1 MPFKLI
7 GCLLVVCTGTMIGFV
22 LSGRLYKRRDFLKS
36 FTEFISLLATNLR
49 YSGDDIFTLVNS
61 CAENSGLDLL
71 LFSECDRP
79 FDELWLERVKE
90 LSSEIPLSKSD
101 ISMLNDFGSQLG
113 KTDTEGQL
121 KHLELYEVS
130 FSKQLSSARDAIT
143 KNQSYIKQWDFC
155 RKCNRPHDDLEVVMD
170 VELIFKIAAVG
181 IIVAVLTQLLIR
193 SGREEQAMLT
203 SLAGLIVVLTLIITQ
218 ISTLFNTI
226 KQLFGF

>member
-1 MPFKLI
+1 MPVKLI

-61 CAENSGLDLL
+61 CAENSNLNLL
-71 LFSECDRP
+71 HFSECDRP
-79 FDELWLERVKE
+79 FDELWLDKVKQI
-90 LSSEIPLSKSD
+90 SAEIPLLKSD
-101 ISMLNDFGSQLG
+101 ISMLKDFGSQLG

-143 KNQSYIKQWDFC
+143 KKSKLYKTMGF
-155 RKCNRPHDDLEVVMD
+155 
-170 VELIFKIAAVG
+170 FAGSAIALMM
-181 IIVAVLTQLLIR
+181 I
-193 SGREEQAMLT
+193 
-203 SLAGLIVVLTLIITQ
+203 
-218 ISTLFNTI
+218 
-226 KQLFGF
+226 

>member
-61 CAENSGLDLL
+61 CAENSSLDLL

-79 FDELWLERVKE
+79 FDELWLERVKQ

-101 ISMLNDFGSQLG
+101 ISMLNDFGGQLG

-130 FSKQLSSARDAIT
+130 FSKQLSSALDAIT
-143 KNQSYIKQWDFC
+143 KKSKLYKTMGFFAGSAIA
-155 RKCNRPHDDLEVVMD
+155 LIMD